1 VTTTKPSATS
11 TRPPV
16 TRPATTVRKTAI
28 TKDDGTKRPVR
39 ATTGPG
45 SVAAAASKRTSSSSS
60 GLSNVLPHSR
70 PRPVSVNIPPPPAAA
85 KSTKAP
91 TVANFELPGEVFARK
106 IAAQKEERKKRME
119 EEEKKRK
126 EMKASGKPVLTAPSS
141 RSSSSAEKSKPPT
154 KPTGVPRCATI
165 VPKKDPA
172 ASTSTIRAPAKEG
185 PIDRAAQAQAVLKA
199 RKEAAERTRETVRQW
214 AEQKTKNEK
223 AKVAAAKKS
232 ASPETTEAVEP
243 AAAAPAA
250 PSS

>member
-16 TRPATTVRKTAI
+16 TRAATTVRKTAI

-60 GLSNVLPHSR
+60 GLSNVVLPHSR

-214 AEQKTKNEK
+214 AEQKKNEK